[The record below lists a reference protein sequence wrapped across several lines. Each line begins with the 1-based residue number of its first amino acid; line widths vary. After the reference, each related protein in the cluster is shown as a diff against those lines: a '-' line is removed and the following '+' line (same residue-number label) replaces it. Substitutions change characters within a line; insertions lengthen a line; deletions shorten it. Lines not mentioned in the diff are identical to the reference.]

1 MALVAAH
8 TGLECTWVVLSGT
21 DDRAAEAQAGAAAVL
36 AGAGTTQVIV
46 ERFPDARFPAE
57 WATLKAR
64 FEELKRGPDPDLIL
78 THHRR
83 DRHQDHRVVAE
94 LTWNTWRDHLVLEY
108 EIPKYEGD
116 LHTPDLY
123 VPVDRAVVDRK
134 IEILLS
140 SYASQ
145 RRRAWFDA
153 ETFRGLMRIRG
164 VECGSPTGYA
174 EGFHAP
180 KMVLTADRA

>member
-1 MALVAAH
+1 
-8 TGLECTWVVLSGT
+8 
-21 DDRAAEAQAGAAAVL
+21 
-36 AGAGTTQVIV
+36 
-46 ERFPDARFPAE
+46 
-57 WATLKAR
+57 
-64 FEELKRGPDPDLIL
+64 
-78 THHRR
+78 
-83 DRHQDHRVVAE
+83 VAE

-145 RRRAWFDA
+145 RSRAWFDA